1 MRKLAFLVL
10 ATALYLVP
18 QAAMAQAARPPATPL
33 PPAQGQAQAPL
44 LPQIQAEVQAQAQKV
59 GDVFGLTANQ
69 VVAIGVGIVGGVVVA
84 EVINVAVGLGA
95 VAGGLI
101 GNWWY
106 AENADEGV
114 VKK

>member
-69 VVAIGVGIVGGVVVA
+69 VLYIGAGAIGGLLVAEGLHVAGLIGAIAGGV
-84 EVINVAVGLGA
+84 L
-95 VAGGLI
+95 

-106 AENADEGV
+106 AQNETSLL
-114 VKK
+114 KR